1 MLGTA
6 EEEFKACIEKA
17 VSWDDFMAV
26 LDRGHMV
33 LAPWCVAHH
42 PDCLD

>member
-6 EEEFKACIEKA
+6 ERDFKACIEKA
-17 VSWDDFMAV
+17 LLWDDFMAG

-33 LAPWCVAHH
+33 LAPW
-42 PDCLD
+42 